1 MKNLLRVST
10 VAMVVGFLL
19 ATIGYSG
26 TAIAGGD
33 KLSSDTRKELAQAR
47 RATAKYHNIAN
58 AINDGY
64 IDADFLLGGVGCHMI
79 NLELTFGDNGDIDLT
94 KPELLIYATEDC
106 AQGADGQSE
115 LRAIEYVRP
124 CNGICDESNLPEG
137 FSGDDDVWE
146 VFGDNFLWT
155 LHAWTWRNNP
165 DGIFVK
171 INPRIDD

>member
-1 MKNLLRVST
+1 MKNSIFSSVFAVS
-10 VAMVVGFLL
+10 L
-19 ATIGYSG
+19 AFCAVSLGTWG
-26 TAIAGGD
+26 TAVAGGD

-64 IDADFLLGGVGCHMI
+64 IDADFLLAGVGCHMI
-79 NLELTFGDNGDIDLT
+79 NLDLVFGDNGVIDLT

-106 AQGADGQSE
+106 AEGADGQSE
-115 LRAIEYVRP
+115 LRSIEYVRP
-124 CNGICDESNLPEG
+124 CNGMCDESNLPEG
-137 FSGDDDVWE
+137 FSGDDDAWE
-146 VFGDNFLWT
+146 VFGDNVLWT
-155 LHAWTWRNNP
+155 LHAWVWRHNP